1 MKSRYKQI
9 LLPFVLMMVINLSTY
24 FSSYGQNFGSGL
36 NPHLGILFIS
46 GLLFGPYGALGAV
59 MGNFICDLI
68 RGYELSFSIAS
79 GIVSFLVSY
88 FAYKMWY
95 ANFKGRKEFSKPLL
109 NNTHSLLLFFIILTL
124 CSLLFSVL
132 HKNLIYLWYY
142 GTDIN
147 NSSIGARMFFNLFNS
162 SIIFAIFGTWLS
174 KKIDFIHVPK
184 VTEKK
189 VNLKFYNMIF
199 ILLVIVTLISI
210 ILNYIYTKTT
220 TINIAEFTIILTL
233 IICYLKRPNTNKISE
248 PKTDSVV
255 KRIMNIFTLT
265 ILFIIIIGVLI
276 SSDTIL
282 VSAVEQYLPLTSTEI
297 TTSMLIFADIIMVI
311 YLIPSFAVLRYIEN
325 NVTEPVTSFSKIEE
339 FIKEDEKIETEGL
352 VEIYS
357 KYINE
362 NDEIGTL
369 ARSYT
374 DLINY
379 NNQYIENI
387 HKIEGEKERI
397 KTELD
402 IATKIQQANLPR
414 KPIENE
420 QYFIDG
426 FSRPA
431 KEVGGDFFDY
441 YELDNENLAVVI
453 GDASGKGVPA
463 ALLSIITQAIIKQIL
478 NIERDPSKV
487 LYLLNNQ
494 LYENNSETMFITL
507 WLGIYNKTTK
517 TLTFSNAG
525 HNPPLVK
532 ENDKFKELNIDEGIV
547 LGIMEDFEF
556 EKEILEFDKE
566 LILYT
571 DGITDA
577 HNKDKEMY
585 GEKELKKFFDNF
597 TKKENPLQ
605 YLLNDVDE
613 FVGDCE
619 QFDDMT
625 LIYFKIKND

>member
-1 MKSRYKQI
+1 MQSKYKQI
-9 LLPFVLMMVINLSTY
+9 LLPFVLMMVINLSAY
-24 FSSYGQNFGSGL
+24 YSSYGQNFGSGL

-59 MGNFICDLI
+59 IGNFICDLI
-68 RGYELSFSIAS
+68 RGYELVFAVPSE
-79 GIVSFLVSY
+79 IVSFLVSY
-88 FAYKMWY
+88 FAHKMWY
-95 ANFKGRKEFSKPLL
+95 TNFKGRKEFSKPLL
-109 NNTHSLLLFFIILTL
+109 NNTHSLLLFFIILIL

-132 HKNLIYLWYY
+132 HKNLIYLLYN
-142 GTDIN
+142 GTGIN
-147 NSSIGARMFFNLFNS
+147 NSSVGTRMFFNLFNS

-174 KKIDFIHVPK
+174 KKIDFIHIPK

-189 VNLKFYNMIF
+189 VNLKFYNVIF

-220 TINIAEFTIILTL
+220 PINIAEFTIILIL
-233 IICYLKRPNTNKISE
+233 IICYIKRPNTTKITE

-265 ILFIIIIGVLI
+265 ILFIIIIGVII
-276 SSDTIL
+276 SSDTLL
-282 VSAVEQYLPLTSTEI
+282 VSAVEQYLPLTSNEI
-297 TTSMLIFADIIMVI
+297 TTSMLIFTDIIMVI
-311 YLIPSFAVLRYIEN
+311 YLIPSFAVLQYIEN
-325 NVTEPVTSFSKIEE
+325 NVTEPVSSFSKIEK
-339 FIKEDEKIETEGL
+339 FIKEDEKIETSGL

-414 KPIENE
+414 KPIETE
-420 QYFIDG
+420 HLFIDG

-441 YELDNENLAVVI
+441 YELDDENLAMVI

-494 LYENNSETMFITL
+494 LCENNSETMFITL
-507 WLGIYNKTTK
+507 LLGIYNKTTK
-517 TLTFSNAG
+517 TITFSNAG

-532 ENDKFKELNIDEGIV
+532 ENDKFKELKINEGIV

-556 EKEILEFDKE
+556 EREVIEFDKE
-566 LILYT
+566 IILYT

-577 HNKDKEMY
+577 HNKDNEMY
-585 GEKELKKFFDNF
+585 GENELKEFFDNF
-597 TKKENPLQ
+597 TRKVNPLK
-605 YLLNDVDE
+605 YLLNDVDN

-625 LIYFKIKND
+625 LIYFKIKHD